1 MIVVSV
7 ATMYLED
14 ELIDAIRY
22 GVGVPY
28 AQLSVLDRCF
38 AVGKELPFSRW
49 VGIGRVTDLVPGELW
64 VHGRADDGN
73 LAAQDAARGG
83 RTDQTRALLL
93 LIGRRSIKRHEMD
106 APQAQDRDRNPDN
119 FFHSLNSLKMLAHA
133 VSIAKYTILLVFPEF
148 ASGQAHLADLV
159 DIKKIKSLA

>member
-22 GVGVPY
+22 GVGVPH

-38 AVGKELPFSRW
+38 AVGEELPFSRW
-49 VGIGRVTDLVPGELW
+49 VGIGRVTDLVPGKPW
-64 VHGRADDGN
+64 VRGRADDGN

-106 APQAQDRDRNPDN
+106 APQAQDR
-119 FFHSLNSLKMLAHA
+119 HS
-133 VSIAKYTILLVFPEF
+133 VSIGKYIILLVFPEF
-148 ASGQAHLADLV
+148 ASGQVHLADLV